1 MARGGVMGLSV
12 RLGTRLGLRVLAL
25 ACCAQ
30 AAAQAVAPAPWPDTP
45 ATREFRQRVL
55 DLAVLYGESSGLD
68 PNGYLIETTDQ
79 GPTRP
84 GCRNVLARTSLG
96 GVAVA
101 AQTFEVC
108 KHNRDNNPGKAP

>member
-1 MARGGVMGLSV
+1 MA
-12 RLGTRLGLRVLAL
+12 LAL

-30 AAAQAVAPAPWPDTP
+30 AMGQGMQQPGAPAGAPAPWPDTP

-68 PNGYLIETTDQ
+68 PNGYLIETTDS
-79 GPTRP
+79 GPARP
-84 GCRNVLARTSLG
+84 GCRSVRARTSLG

-101 AQTFEVC
+101 DDTFEVC
-108 KHNRDNNPGKAP
+108 KDPGGKAP

>member
-1 MARGGVMGLSV
+1 MRLWVLVMA
-12 RLGTRLGLRVLAL
+12 LG
-25 ACCAQ
+25 CSSQ
-30 AAAQAVAPAPWPDTP
+30 AAAQAAAAVTPSPSWPDTP

-79 GPTRP
+79 GPARA
-84 GCRNVLARTSLG
+84 GCRQVLARTSLG

-108 KHNRDNNPGKAP
+108 KPDPPKAP